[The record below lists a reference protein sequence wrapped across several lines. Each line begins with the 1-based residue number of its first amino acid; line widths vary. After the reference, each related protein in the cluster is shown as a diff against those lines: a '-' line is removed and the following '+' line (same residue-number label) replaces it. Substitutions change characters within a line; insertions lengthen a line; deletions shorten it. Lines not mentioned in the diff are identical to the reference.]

1 MNIHILYFA
10 SLREQLATASE
21 QLKTDAATVG
31 ELLRILCARGPQ
43 WQQALCDNP
52 HLQMAV
58 DQTVAQP
65 DTPLR
70 DGVEVAFF
78 PPVTGG

>member
-1 MNIHILYFA
+1 MNVHILYFA
-10 SLREQLATASE
+10 SLREQLSTSHE
-21 QLKTDAATVG
+21 TFKTEAKTVG
-31 ELLRILCARGPQ
+31 ELLNALCARGPR

-58 DQTVAQP
+58 DQTVAHR
-65 DTPLR
+65 DTPLH
-70 DGVEVAFF
+70 DGAEVAFF

>member
-1 MNIHILYFA
+1 MNVNILYFA
-10 SLREQLATASE
+10 SLREQLGTAQE
-21 QLKTDAATVG
+21 TLTTEAATVG
-31 ELLRILCARGPQ
+31 ALLEELCSRGPQ

-58 DQTVAQP
+58 DQTVAHR
-65 DTPLR
+65 DTSLR
-70 DGVEVAFF
+70 DGAEVAYF